1 MSEFNETNTKE
12 LIKLCKKNKT
22 EGKGLTSAFKDFSN
36 KYGIA
41 EGSVRNYYYK
51 TVKTANKDN
60 KLKRKLGITNELFP
74 KFIEEFNNQE
84 ERELLYTVLNGLSKG
99 RSVRNVILEI
109 SNSNGKLALRFQN
122 KYRNL
127 LIKKPNLVMETVQ
140 KINKE
145 SGRYFNPYNERKP
158 KAENDLEKEINGLIE
173 RLLEPYIQENG
184 LLKDKIS
191 RLEEKIF
198 LMENGSKNKNVKDY
212 FLDIRTK
219 N

>member
-1 MSEFNETNTKE
+1 MSEFNQTNTKE
-12 LIKLCKKNKT
+12 LIELCKKYKT

-36 KYGIA
+36 KHEIA
-41 EGSVRNYYYK
+41 EGSVRNFYYK
-51 TVKTANKDN
+51 TVKKANKDN

-74 KFIEEFNNQE
+74 KFIEEFNYQE
-84 ERELLYTVLNGLSKG
+84 ERELLYTVLNGLAKG

-109 SNSNGKLALRFQN
+109 SNNNEKLALRFQN

-127 LIKKPNLVMETVQ
+127 LIKKPNLVMETVE
-140 KINKE
+140 KIKTE
-145 SGRYFNPYNERKP
+145 SGKTFNPYKQKQNKV
-158 KAENDLEKEINGLIE
+158 ENDLEKEINGLIE

-198 LMENGSKNKNVKDY
+198 LTEKGNNGKNIKDY
-212 FLDIRTK
+212 FLDVRTK